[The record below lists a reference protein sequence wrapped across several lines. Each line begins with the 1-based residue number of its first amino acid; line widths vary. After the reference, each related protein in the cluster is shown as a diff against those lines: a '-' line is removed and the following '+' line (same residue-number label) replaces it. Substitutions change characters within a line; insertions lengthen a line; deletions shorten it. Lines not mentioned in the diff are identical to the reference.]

1 MASATNTW
9 KITLAYDGADFCGWQ
24 SQPGRRTV
32 QGVFEEAWHEISG
45 EQVRVTASGRTDS
58 GVHAMG
64 QVVGLETASDLPA
77 ERVLG
82 GLNAKLPEDVS
93 VVSVEHAPEGFHAQ
107 HQAKWKRYRYA
118 IHNDRRPPVALR
130 RNAWHVPQR
139 LDLEAMNRAG
149 QSLVGTQDFASL
161 ESVGSP
167 RESTVRTVFSV
178 EVRRY
183 LPNTLPSGGSATAKQ
198 ENIGR
203 GGQGGFADLHV
214 LGLPV
219 PAFELDSLIT
229 IDVVGDGFLYNMV
242 RTIAGSLVHVGAG
255 RKPPGWMQEMLFA
268 KDRREAGQTAP
279 AHGLTLV
286 EVGY

>member
-1 MASATNTW
+1 MVW

-32 QGVFEEAWHEISG
+32 QGVFEEAWQEISG

-64 QVVGLETASDLPA
+64 QVVGLETASELPA

-93 VVSVEHAPEGFHAQ
+93 VVSVEAAPDGFHAQ

-118 IHNDRRPPVALR
+118 IHNDRRPGVALR

-139 LDLEAMNRAG
+139 VDLEAMHRAG

-178 EVRRY
+178 EVQR
-183 LPNTLPSGGSATAKQ
+183 ATCGLAVPTEK
-198 ENIGR
+198 
-203 GGQGGFADLHV
+203 GQGGFTV
-214 LGLPV
+214 LPLP
-219 PAFELDSLIT
+219 PYELNSLII

-255 RKPPGWMQEMLFA
+255 RKPVEWMQEMLFA